1 MTAPGGY
8 EALRERAAWL
18 DVSSRGKILV
28 TGEDRARLLHA
39 MTTNNVQALTPGDWC
54 YAYFLSAQ
62 GRILADAN
70 ILCLPD
76 ALLLDTEPESVKKI
90 FDHLEQ
96 YIIADDVTLEDQ
108 TGMLAMFAV
117 EGPEASALVDAFAPV
132 FPISLT
138 GAGGFVV
145 IVPVGEKAG
154 IEQKL
159 EAAAVTAATPE
170 AFRIVRIERGKPRY
184 GEDLTERFL
193 SQEANQAHALS
204 FTKGC
209 YLGQEIV
216 ERVRSR
222 GQVHRLLMPL
232 RIEST
237 EVPAP
242 GTKVT
247 EGTASVAEITSA
259 ALSPAL
265 GLVVALGYVRTDK
278 ARPGMEM
285 RLGDAVVRVV

>member
-54 YAYFLSAQ
+54 YAYFLSTQ
-62 GRILADAN
+62 GRILGDAN

-138 GAGGFVV
+138 GAGGFV
-145 IVPVGEKAG
+145 IIAPVAEKAR
-154 IEQKL
+154 IEHKL
-159 EAAAVTAATPE
+159 KAAAVTAGTPE
-170 AFRIVRIERGKPRY
+170 ARNRSTAAAQFARSAIRLGEVPCALPFDFSSPPCWRRRCRPRRRSSP
-184 GEDLTERFL
+184 TPRRC
-193 SQEANQAHALS
+193 SPA
-204 FTKGC
+204 
-209 YLGQEIV
+209 
-216 ERVRSR
+216 RSR
-222 GQVHRLLMPL
+222 R
-232 RIEST
+232 
-237 EVPAP
+237 
-242 GTKVT
+242 
-247 EGTASVAEITSA
+247 
-259 ALSPAL
+259 
-265 GLVVALGYVRTDK
+265 
-278 ARPGMEM
+278 
-285 RLGDAVVRVV
+285 